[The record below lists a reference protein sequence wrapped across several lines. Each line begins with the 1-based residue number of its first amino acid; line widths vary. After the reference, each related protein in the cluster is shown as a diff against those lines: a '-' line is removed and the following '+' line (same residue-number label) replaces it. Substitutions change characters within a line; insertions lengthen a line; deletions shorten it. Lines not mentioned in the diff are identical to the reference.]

1 MIVLRHTRRRSEAMA
16 VCLAAVLAWVARD
29 AGLGGVVLAGG
40 VGDSLVEEVAVAFEG
55 DEWVGVA
62 GDCLDEFDVG
72 AGGDEAADAGV
83 AEVVEAVERFAV
95 GLGEL
100 CFA

>member
-1 MIVLRHTRRRSEAMA
+1 
-16 VCLAAVLAWVARD
+16 
-29 AGLGGVVLAGG
+29 
-40 VGDSLVEEVAVAFEG
+40 
-55 DEWVGVA
+55 
-62 GDCLDEFDVG
+62 LDEFDVG